1 MDGKRLVR
9 AAAVAFLSQG
19 ITAAV
24 NALTVFMLAGKLSAA
39 EYGLWQF
46 FVLLG
51 SYSGLFHLGLCD
63 GVYLNNGGRELREL
77 DAPKLGT
84 LFRRSFVIQI
94 VVAILL
100 IPALLRFGGARD
112 RIWAMALALVYMP
125 IFNADAYLGH
135 ILQAT
140 GNTEAYSVSV
150 IIDRVSFFAFAV
162 LASVSGFYDFRAYA
176 VAGILAESVSL
187 AYCIYKTRGIVF
199 APRARSGIASM
210 ARRDISVGS
219 RLMISNLSGQLVQNA
234 ARIAVIWRYG
244 DAEFGRISFVM
255 TLANVFLQLLSQMSM
270 VLFPSLRRE
279 DETARLRFMSGMRSA
294 VGLILPAVFL
304 AYVPLRIFVAALL
317 PNFES
322 GMEYLVLLLPMCLL
336 DGKTNLVATT
346 YFKVRGKAGE
356 LMLINLLSAA
366 FGITLCLA
374 VAGAGG
380 DVGAIL
386 AAAVVVSAV
395 RYATFELRCR
405 RLERQEDR
413 EVTLRLFSELA
424 LCGIFV
430 LATIYMSDI
439 YAALFYLISYFI
451 YLFVRRRELARFIPI
466 HK

>member
-1 MDGKRLVR
+1 MDSKRLVR

-19 ITAAV
+19 VTAAV

-63 GVYLNNGGRELREL
+63 GIYLNNGGMELSEL

-84 LFRRSFVIQI
+84 LFRRSFAIQSIAAAVII
-94 VVAILL
+94 PIILSLGAAGDRVWAI
-100 IPALLRFGGARD
+100 
-112 RIWAMALALVYMP
+112 ALALVYMP

-135 ILQAT
+135 VLQAT

-162 LASVSGFYDFRAYA
+162 LFAVGGFYDFRAYA
-176 VAGILAESVSL
+176 VAGILAESVSFV
-187 AYCIYKTRGIVF
+187 YCVYKTRSIVF
-199 APRARSGIASM
+199 APRARDGIAGM

-219 RLMISNLSGQLVQNA
+219 RLMISNLSGQLAGGA
-234 ARIAVIWRYG
+234 ARLAVIWRYG

-279 DETARLRFMSGMRSA
+279 DEAARLRFMSGMRSA
-294 VGLILPAVFL
+294 VGLLLPAVFF
-304 AYVPLRIFVAALL
+304 AYVPLRLFVATFL

-346 YFKVRGKAGE
+346 YFKVRGRAGE
-356 LMLINLLSAA
+356 LMLLNLFSAA
-366 FGITLCLA
+366 LGVALCFT

-380 DVGAIL
+380 GIGAIL
-386 AAAVVVSAV
+386 SAAVVVSAV
-395 RYATFELRCR
+395 RYVAFELRCR
-405 RLERQEDR
+405 RLERREDR
-413 EVTLRLFSELA
+413 EVTLRLFSETA
-424 LCGIFV
+424 LCGIFI
-430 LATIYMSDI
+430 LATVYLTDI
-439 YAALFYLISYFI
+439 YAVIIYAGAYFVYLYARRGE
-451 YLFVRRRELARFIPI
+451 LVRLIPI